1 LTLRRARLKEEGKL
15 LGNTTRVTMAG
26 FPAIGSV
33 LDLGDGVALRDS
45 IPETP
50 TWYFLECR
58 FSSKEMERSCRQ
70 VEETF
75 AVD

>member
-1 LTLRRARLKEEGKL
+1 M
-15 LGNTTRVTMAG
+15 V
-26 FPAIGSV
+26 
-33 LDLGDGVALRDS
+33 DLGDGVALRETI

-58 FSSKEMERSCRQ
+58 FSSEEMERGCDQ

-75 AVD
+75 VVK